1 MAIPEQSIPSDELF
15 QRMEAYRARDLSW
28 RDGRTWGFIYDAGK
42 EVEAIAKKAYTS
54 FLSENALD
62 PTGFPS
68 LLKFENEIVGMAA
81 DHLNAPEGAAGN
93 FTSGGTESILL
104 AIKTAR
110 DWARATKPEIK
121 TPEMILPTTAHAA
134 FHKGAHYFDVKVV
147 PVKVDGETFKA
158 DMDAVKAAV
167 TENTILIVGSAS
179 SYAHGVCDP
188 IEEMAALADEKG
200 ILCHVDGCIGA
211 FLLPYFKEL
220 GADIPAFDFS
230 VKGVTSISMDL
241 HKYAYAPKGA
251 STIIYRDASLRRYQI
266 YACAEWTGYSVVNP
280 TVQSTKSGGPL
291 AGAWAVLNT
300 IGQEGYRQIAKDLLD
315 ATNALIEGI
324 EKIPALKILS
334 KPEMSLI
341 AFTSDEVNVF
351 HIVDEMKERGWY
363 VQAQLAFDNSPANI
377 HLTVA
382 PGNIPQVEPLLK
394 DLADSVEAARK
405 LPEITLPE
413 SMMGMMSS
421 LDPSQLDDNMVT
433 MMLGMAGIQGTS
445 LPERMAG
452 INTLLN
458 VMPAKLKERL
468 LSEFLNTM
476 FAPVRGKPAA
486 AMA

>member
-1 MAIPEQSIPSDELF
+1 MAMPQQGMSTDEVFARLD
-15 QRMEAYRARDLSW
+15 EYRQDDLPVKG
-28 RDGRTWGFIYDAGK
+28 GRAWGFVYDAGP
-42 EVEAIAKKAYTS
+42 EVDAVKQRAVVTYLGK
-54 FLSENALD
+54 NGLD
-62 PTGFPS
+62 PTVFPS
-68 LLKFENEIVGMAA
+68 LERLENDILAIA
-81 DHLNAPEGAAGN
+81 RDHLNGGEEVVGT
-93 FTSGGTESILL
+93 FTSGGTESCMLAVKAARERGRAKGIEEPELL
-104 AIKTAR
+104 
-110 DWARATKPEIK
+110 
-121 TPEMILPTTAHAA
+121 LPVTAHAA